1 MAKSV
6 LITGARA
13 AAALDLAR
21 AFLAEGWDVHLADCV
36 TARMARWSRLAVL
49 HHRYPSPRSS
59 AAEFRASIVDLVE
72 RYSIALV
79 VPTCEEVF
87 HLAAPAMRDALS
99 GKLLAPDLA
108 TLRQLHDKLA
118 FATSCRAWGL
128 DAPESHAIESAE
140 DLAPFLHSSR
150 DWVFKPRFSRFGDR
164 TLISPSAAELASSP
178 PIAAGGWMAQRRI
191 AGEEACFHAVAHHGV
206 LTGFAAYR
214 SRWRLGGGASYAFEP
229 LDSRRSEHL
238 RAIAAATA
246 KEDRI
251 HGQFACDVMFDVAG
265 KPWLLECNPRATSGI
280 HLLIAQGTAFAALT
294 GEPQHHVTDDV
305 RPTYLGPAM
314 WVLGLP
320 QAIRT
325 GRLREWCATLA
336 KGRDAISR
344 AGDRAPALGAL
355 VDAAAFAFK
364 GLVMGISTN
373 AATTCD
379 IEWNGEDLA

>member
-1 MAKSV
+1 MARAV

-21 AFLAEGWDVHLADCV
+21 AFVAEGWDVHLADCV
-36 TARMARWSRLAVL
+36 TSRMARWSRLPVL

-59 AAEFRASIVDLVE
+59 AAKFRARIAELVE
-72 RYSIALV
+72 RHSIALV

-99 GKLLAPDLA
+99 GRLLAPDLV

-118 FATSCRAWGL
+118 FATSCRAWGV
-128 DAPESHAIESAE
+128 DAPESHAIQSAE

-150 DWVFKPRFSRFGDR
+150 DWVFKPRFGRFGDR
-164 TLISPSAAELASSP
+164 TMVGPSAAKLASSTQ
-178 PIAAGGWMAQRRI
+178 IAAGGWMAQRRI

-206 LTGFAAYR
+206 LTGFASYR

-229 LDSRRSEHL
+229 LDSSRSELLHE
-238 RAIAAATA
+238 IAAAMA
-246 KEDRI
+246 SKALV
-251 HGQFACDVMFDVAG
+251 HGQFACDVMFDIAG

-280 HLLIAQGTAFAALT
+280 HILIAQGAASGALS
-294 GEPQHHVTDDV
+294 GEVQPPPIDDS
-305 RPTYLGPAM
+305 RPIFLGPAM

-320 QAIRT
+320 LAIRT
-325 GRLREWCATLA
+325 GRLREWCVTIT

-344 AGDRAPALGAL
+344 RGDRAPALGAL

-364 GLVMGISTN
+364 GLAMGISTN

>member
-1 MAKSV
+1 MARAV

-21 AFLAEGWDVHLADCV
+21 AFVAEGWDIHLADCV

-59 AAEFRASIVDLVE
+59 AAEFRARIVDLIE
-72 RYSIALV
+72 RHSITLV

-108 TLRQLHDKLA
+108 SLRQLHDKLA
-118 FATSCRAWGL
+118 FATSCGTWGL
-128 DAPESHAIESAE
+128 NGPESHAIESVE
-140 DLAPFLHSSR
+140 ELAAFLASSR

-178 PIAAGGWMAQRRI
+178 QIATGGWMAQRRI
-191 AGEEACFHAVAHHGV
+191 AGDEVCFHAVACHGV

-214 SRWRLGGGASYAFEP
+214 SHWRLGGGASYAFEP
-229 LDSRRSEHL
+229 VGRSRSEHL
-238 RAIAAATA
+238 SDIAAAIA
-246 KEDRI
+246 QKAGM
-251 HGQFACDVMFDVAG
+251 HGQFACDVLFDIAG
-265 KPWLLECNPRATSGI
+265 EPWLLECNPRATSGI
-280 HLLIAQGTAFAALT
+280 HILIAQGAASGALS
-294 GEPQHHVTDDV
+294 GEVQPPAIDDS
-305 RPTYLGPAM
+305 RPIFLGPAM

-320 QAIRT
+320 LAIRT
-325 GRLREWCATLA
+325 GRLREWCAMIT

-344 AGDRAPALGAL
+344 RGDRAPALGAL

-364 GLVMGISTN
+364 GLAMGISTN